1 MCVHVLLIFF
11 LKISFHCLIYRNNGS
26 NGNSSPGRHG
36 SPPNEAD
43 RKRLRRP
50 YQSKTYKVE
59 ISFAA
64 KIPMQAIANALRG
77 QESENSQEALRVL
90 DIILRQH
97 AAKQ

>member
-1 MCVHVLLIFF
+1 MLL
-11 LKISFHCLIYRNNGS
+11 LIYRNNGN

-36 SPPNEAD
+36 SPNEND

-50 YQSKTYKVE
+50 YQSKSYKVE